1 MNFVR
6 FLKQNPNPVKKMRKS
21 IVFVLLLLLHSTTEI
36 VSAASVAGS
45 FSEET
50 NLVDIGPTFGEVP
63 RDIEAAVG
71 HTVILSCIVHNLGE
85 RYVSWIR
92 IRDYHIL
99 FFNNEKFTGDSRI
112 NCQDPSPGKNVW
124 NVVISN
130 VKKSDEGV
138 YECQVSSEPKMAS
151 RVTLKVIDSPAP
163 EAEMADSPYV
173 TTQISGP
180 REEVVKVGS
189 VVTFHCSAVH
199 RLNGSEGGRVTWLK
213 DGRPVEKHESPR
225 GGVSVY
231 TEWKPHNVV
240 SRLTLIASD
249 TEDNGAY
256 SCSIPGSGTDT
267 VMLLIDEGKAEFLID
282 SSSTIVPSV
291 YSLIALLLYSVRN

>member
-1 MNFVR
+1 
-6 FLKQNPNPVKKMRKS
+6 
-21 IVFVLLLLLHSTTEI
+21 
-36 VSAASVAGS
+36 
-45 FSEET
+45 
-50 NLVDIGPTFGEVP
+50 
-63 RDIEAAVG
+63 
-71 HTVILSCIVHNLGE
+71 
-85 RYVSWIR
+85 
-92 IRDYHIL
+92 
-99 FFNNEKFTGDSRI
+99 
-112 NCQDPSPGKNVW
+112 
-124 NVVISN
+124 
-130 VKKSDEGV
+130 
-138 YECQVSSEPKMAS
+138 
-151 RVTLKVIDSPAP
+151 
-163 EAEMADSPYV
+163 MADSPYV

-267 VMLLIDEGKAEFLID
+267 VMLLIDEGKG
-282 SSSTIVPSV
+282 TGNPSLFPKFPKAQIPKKQ
-291 YSLIALLLYSVRN
+291 SFWNTLKDFFSFGK